1 VPEVEE
7 VWEGEPEAAVVE
19 SALRKAR
26 AAADPGALVIG
37 CDTEV
42 VLDTDI
48 LGKPSDEKHARDHLR
63 RLSGR
68 SHRVLSGLALVGP
81 EPGRERTGVAGSTV
95 AFAQLTEM
103 ELERYLR
110 SGEWR
115 ERAGGYAIQGLGSTL
130 VAKID
135 GDISNVIGLPIGLL
149 LDLAP
154 ELVAR

>member
-7 VWEGEPEAAVVE
+7 VREGEPEAAVVE